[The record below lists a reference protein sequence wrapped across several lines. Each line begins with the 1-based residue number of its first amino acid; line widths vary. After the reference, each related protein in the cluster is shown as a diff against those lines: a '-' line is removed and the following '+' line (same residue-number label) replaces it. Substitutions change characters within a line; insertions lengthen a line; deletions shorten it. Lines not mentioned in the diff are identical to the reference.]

1 MKQTPTLAVVSLFI
15 VIFLI
20 NQQVH
25 AQTPASLAA
34 VREGNAS
41 THVANEVTPQLR
53 RHILPLR
60 AGETT
65 AGSRVTLAADAPLD
79 DYAAYRRGDQFYVLV
94 PRAEML
100 APRTELN
107 GRGFTATHIAR
118 QLDDV
123 LVVFQLQ
130 ANTEA
135 RVTQKFNRL
144 EINFVTQPANSTN
157 DQQTAAQDT
166 APQTVASGND
176 HELIQQLLRR
186 IEELEGQVKELKAG
200 AAANA
205 ALPMP
210 AAQASAPTEETS
222 EAEKAQAVLD
232 EHGHE
237 GVAGPHMQIQGFAD
251 IDFRASNQKGT
262 TNAFNLGQL
271 DLFLTSR
278 LSERFSVLSELI
290 IEAQRDNT
298 FRFEIHR
305 LLLRYAPS
313 EFFNVSIGR
322 YHTAIGYYNTAYH
335 HGSWFAT
342 AADRP
347 FLFAFEGQGGPLP
360 LHNTGLSAT
369 GRIPSG
375 SLGLHYLAEIGNG
388 RAVRSPADRSVQS
401 AGDEN
406 NGKAFNL
413 GLFARPDW
421 LPGLQTGF
429 SFYHDKLTPLNAPNV
444 SQEIM
449 AGHIVYRNPRYE
461 WLNEAVFIRHAPTGT
476 SQVFY
481 TPGFYTQF
489 ARRFGKATPYF
500 RYQYLNAP
508 ANDPI
513 LSTTG
518 RRNGPS
524 AGLRYDATT
533 YAALK
538 LQYNRTQ
545 RRAQRPLDEVIAQ
558 LAFTF

>member
-1 MKQTPTLAVVSLFI
+1 MKQTPTLAIISLLI
-15 VIFLI
+15 IFLI
-20 NQQVH
+20 NQQTH

-34 VREGNAS
+34 VREGNVS
-41 THVANEVTPQLR
+41 THIANESAPQTR

-79 DYAAYRRGDQFYVLV
+79 DYADYRKGDQFYVLV
-94 PRAEML
+94 PRAEMAELRGEL
-100 APRTELN
+100 A
-107 GRGFTATHIAR
+107 GRGFTATHLAR
-118 QLDDV
+118 QHGDV
-123 LVVFQLQ
+123 LLTFQLQ
-130 ANTEA
+130 ADTEA

-144 EINFVTQPANSTN
+144 EINFITQPANSTN
-157 DQQTAAQDT
+157 DHHDAAQDT

-200 AAANA
+200 AAANT

-210 AAQASAPTEETS
+210 AAQASVPTEETS

-237 GVAGPHMQIQGFAD
+237 GGAGPHMQIQGFAD

-305 LLLRYAPS
+305 LLLRYAPND
-313 EFFNVSIGR
+313 FFNVSVGR

-375 SLGLHYLAEIGNG
+375 SLGLHYIAEIGNG

-421 LPGLQTGF
+421 LAGLQTGF

-449 AGHIVYRNPRYE
+449 AGHVVYRNPRYE
-461 WLNEAVFIRHAPTGT
+461 WLNEAVFIRHAPAGS

-508 ANDPI
+508 ADDPI
-513 LSTTG
+513 LSATG

-524 AGLRYDATT
+524 AGLRYDVTT

>member
-1 MKQTPTLAVVSLFI
+1 
-15 VIFLI
+15 
-20 NQQVH
+20 
-25 AQTPASLAA
+25 
-34 VREGNAS
+34 
-41 THVANEVTPQLR
+41 
-53 RHILPLR
+53 
-60 AGETT
+60 
-65 AGSRVTLAADAPLD
+65 
-79 DYAAYRRGDQFYVLV
+79 
-94 PRAEML
+94 
-100 APRTELN
+100 
-107 GRGFTATHIAR
+107 
-118 QLDDV
+118 
-123 LVVFQLQ
+123 
-130 ANTEA
+130 
-135 RVTQKFNRL
+135 
-144 EINFVTQPANSTN
+144 
-157 DQQTAAQDT
+157 
-166 APQTVASGND
+166 
-176 HELIQQLLRR
+176 
-186 IEELEGQVKELKAG
+186 
-200 AAANA
+200 
-205 ALPMP
+205 
-210 AAQASAPTEETS
+210 
-222 EAEKAQAVLD
+222 
-232 EHGHE
+232 
-237 GVAGPHMQIQGFAD
+237 
-251 IDFRASNQKGT
+251 
-262 TNAFNLGQL
+262 
-271 DLFLTSR
+271 
-278 LSERFSVLSELI
+278 
-290 IEAQRDNT
+290 
-298 FRFEIHR
+298 
-305 LLLRYAPS
+305 LLLRYAPN

-322 YHTAIGYYNTAYH
+322 YHTGIGYYNTAYH

-375 SLGLHYLAEIGNG
+375 SLGLHYIAEIGNG
-388 RAVRSPADRSVQS
+388 RAVNSPIDRSVQS

-429 SFYHDKLTPLNAPNV
+429 SFYHDNLTPLNAPNV

-476 SQVFY
+476 AQVFY

-489 ARRFGKATPYF
+489 ARRFGQATPYF

-524 AGLRYDATT
+524 AGVRYDVTT